1 MEYVIISIAAVLFV
15 SGLNILSFF
24 IGAKVGQKVV
34 QGEEIEIPHP
44 IKEIKED
51 IREREEERATKKEQ
65 ELFETLAYN
74 IDVYDGTGLGQ
85 KEIPK

>member
-1 MEYVIISIAAVLFV
+1 MEYVIISIVAVLFV

-44 IKEIKED
+44 IKEIRED

-65 ELFETLAYN
+65 ELFETLAHN

>member
-1 MEYVIISIAAVLFV
+1 MEYVIISIVAVLFV